1 MSVSSRP
8 VSHAQRDQITR
19 TLSSYLASGTADPT
33 VADLY
38 TRFFAATASAYT
50 NARIAWFSAHG
61 AWQAASHAADDADEV
76 FDAALRRLMVAFRD
90 ENGSVDAALNASL
103 LGGVQMSELIAMRYA
118 EEVSRARAFLARL
131 AERTDLH
138 PNAERLSIFT
148 EATDALDKAAT
159 AEDLAL
165 SARLAAGSAMES
177 ATAAFDTDWGK
188 LVRALRAMVDAA
200 VFETVV
206 PRFVSKTPADSGE
219 EG

>member
-1 MSVSSRP
+1 MHLTQKESPHACQHSPRVPRP
-8 VSHAQRDQITR
+8 TR
-19 TLSSYLASGTADPT
+19 PDHPDPVRNLASGAGDPT

-38 TRFFAATASAYT
+38 SRFFAATASAYT
-50 NARIAWFSAHG
+50 
-61 AWQAASHAADDADEV
+61 
-76 FDAALRRLMVAFRD
+76 
-90 ENGSVDAALNASL
+90 
-103 LGGVQMSELIAMRYA
+103 
-118 EEVSRARAFLARL
+118 
-131 AERTDLH
+131 
-138 PNAERLSIFT
+138 NAERLSIFT